1 MKKEDDNE
9 TQGERNRGGKD
20 RERDTREKETE
31 GVKEQGKRRWKQT
44 NNEGYEK
51 VQKKETVGE

>member
-1 MKKEDDNE
+1 MKKEEDNE

-20 RERDTREKETE
+20 RDRDTMEKEIE